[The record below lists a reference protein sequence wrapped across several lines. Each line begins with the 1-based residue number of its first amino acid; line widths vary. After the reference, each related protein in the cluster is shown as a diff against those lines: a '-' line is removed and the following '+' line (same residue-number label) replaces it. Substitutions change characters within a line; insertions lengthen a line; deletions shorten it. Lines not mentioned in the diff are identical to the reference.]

1 MVTAFLCTFQSGII
15 CLYALLTS
23 KLIWCGS
30 GSAPHFPFTVTCA
43 SIKGAP
49 GVGVWGT
56 YKGWCEGRG
65 CPVWSAGACD
75 PTSPSGTADWGSDGG
90 PCSILYLQQQ
100 QQKQG
105 VLMLHAI
112 ASRQG
117 LTSDP
122 FPIFDT
128 NWSILNSPFSG
139 VWLGALQAH
148 ENVTQESF
156 CIYII
161 PHRNPE
167 NHFHL
172 FRSLLAHRYTLTGN
186 LVCLNRYHEKKY
198 FPSIRY
204 AFIAEWAHNT

>member
-1 MVTAFLCTFQSGII
+1 MVWKRVSVSLVFLSQLCVRVLKVQ
-15 CLYALLTS
+15 
-23 KLIWCGS
+23 
-30 GSAPHFPFTVTCA
+30 
-43 SIKGAP
+43 P
-49 GVGVWGT
+49 GVGAGAT

-105 VLMLHAI
+105 ALMLHVI
-112 ASRQG
+112 ASQG
-117 LTSDP
+117 EGGGEGGVGLWS
-122 FPIFDT
+122 FPHLLHKLINTEF
-128 NWSILNSPFSG
+128 PFSG
-139 VWLGALQAH
+139 VWLEALQAH

-172 FRSLLAHRYTLTGN
+172 FRLLLAYRYTLTGN
-186 LVCLNRYHEKKY
+186 LVCLKRYHEKKY

-204 AFIAEWAHNT
+204 AFIAEWAHNS